1 MTVGKGGNV
10 KGARREGEVMVPK
23 CRTIR
28 ETVGLRRV
36 RGRYLEAY
44 VKGESV

>member
-1 MTVGKGGNV
+1 
-10 KGARREGEVMVPK
+10 MVPK

-36 RGRYLEAY
+36 RGRYLETY
-44 VKGESV
+44 VKGERECVTKDDGIRSHSEADG